1 MYRMALNIAKLL
13 NCSRRFRGEI
23 GLVIDSQGGDPM
35 AVNQRVAGSSPADGA
50 NIYAAFKDEGRSRV
64 ALFGNSLGN
73 ITTEAHPAAPY
84 LVSWRSGL
92 PPSG

>member
-1 MYRMALNIAKLL
+1 MALNIAKIL

-50 NIYAAFKDEGRSRV
+50 NNYKAFKDEGQPTSPF
-64 ALFGNSLGN
+64 FGNIIGKT
-73 ITTEAHPAAPY
+73 TTEGHPAVPY
-84 LVSWRSGL
+84 LWSWRWGP